1 MRVIF
6 QIIIIFFVIFSCE
19 KYPTVDTVWPPDENS
34 TAAPIITS
42 VSPHADSAFGGF
54 TILTI
59 SGENFLSDS
68 GGNYIYIGGEKVSP
82 ASESANEIVVQAPS
96 VFGDTIS
103 IRIVVPQAEKLASY
117 DYRLQTLS
125 EEYGGFTNLDK
136 VRCIAMDSG
145 GNLYSMMGDRTVRKT
160 DPNGE
165 YTEFGTTTFPQAS
178 EMRFGPNNTL
188 FLIKVSNRVLYSIGE
203 EGGEVQEYATF
214 PDYVDDERVKLT
226 SFDFDINN
234 NIFLAGSGGGAFVIR
249 ADTSVN
255 SLGIYVDF
263 RINCVRVYD
272 GHVYFAG
279 TQVIYRNKIL
289 DDQGTLETEEL
300 VIDLA
305 ETEEFSS
312 HDIKSITFSS
322 DGKMIIGTD
331 PNDGDAD
338 PILVMKTNGQLEA
351 LYSDQLMAPAYHVL
365 WGNGSYIY
373 VNRYHSDAQKRRII
387 KVNMLSGGA
396 PYYGRQQ

>member
-1 MRVIF
+1 MRMVF
-6 QIIIIFFVIFSCE
+6 QIIILFFVIFSCE

-34 TAAPIITS
+34 TAVPIITS

-59 SGENFLSDS
+59 LGENFSSDS
-68 GGNYIYIGGEKVSP
+68 SGNFIYIGGEKVA
-82 ASESANEIVVQAPS
+82 ASSQSVNEIVVQAPS

-103 IRIVVPQAEKLASY
+103 IKIVVPQAEKIASY
-117 DYRLQTLS
+117 DYRLQALS
-125 EEYGGFTNLDK
+125 EEYGGFTNIDK
-136 VRCIAMDSG
+136 VRSIAMDSA
-145 GNLYSMMGDRTVRKT
+145 GNLYSMMGDRTIRKT
-160 DPNGE
+160 NQNGE

-188 FLIKVSNRVLYSIGE
+188 FLVKVSNRILYTIGE

-255 SLGIYVDF
+255 SLGIYVGF
-263 RINCVRVYD
+263 SINSVRVFD
-272 GHVYFAG
+272 GYVYFAG
-279 TQVIYRNKIL
+279 TQIIYRNKIL

-300 VIDLA
+300 VLNLA

-322 DGKMIIGTD
+322 DGKIIIGTD
-331 PNDGDAD
+331 PNNGNAD
-338 PILVMKTNGQLEA
+338 PLLLMNINGQLET
-351 LYSDQLMAPAYHVL
+351 LYSNQLMAPAYHVL
-365 WGNGSYIY
+365 WGNESYIY
-373 VNRYHSDAQKRRII
+373 INRYHSDEEKRRII
-387 KVNMLSGGA
+387 KVNMLGSGA

>member
-1 MRVIF
+1 MRMVF
-6 QIIIIFFVIFSCE
+6 QIIILFFVIFSCE

-34 TAAPIITS
+34 TAVPIITS

-59 SGENFLSDS
+59 LGENFSSDS
-68 GGNYIYIGGEKVSP
+68 SGNFIYIGGEKVA
-82 ASESANEIVVQAPS
+82 ASLQSVNEIVVQAPS

-103 IRIVVPQAEKLASY
+103 IKIVVPQAEKIASY
-117 DYRLQTLS
+117 DYRLQALS
-125 EEYGGFTNLDK
+125 EEYGGFTNIDK
-136 VRCIAMDSG
+136 VRSIAMDSA
-145 GNLYSMMGDRTVRKT
+145 GNLYSMMGDRTIRKT
-160 DPNGE
+160 DQNGE

-188 FLIKVSNRVLYSIGE
+188 FLVKVSNRILYTIGE

-255 SLGIYVDF
+255 SLGIYVGF
-263 RINCVRVYD
+263 SINSVRVFD
-272 GHVYFAG
+272 GYVYFAG
-279 TQVIYRNKIL
+279 TQIIYRNKIL

-300 VIDLA
+300 VLNLA

-322 DGKMIIGTD
+322 DGKIIIGTD
-331 PNDGDAD
+331 PNNGNAD
-338 PILVMKTNGQLEA
+338 PLLLMNINGQLET
-351 LYSDQLMAPAYHVL
+351 LYSNQLMAPAYHVL
-365 WGNGSYIY
+365 WGNESYIY
-373 VNRYHSDAQKRRII
+373 INRYHSDEEKRRII
-387 KVNMLSGGA
+387 KVNMLGSGA

>member
-19 KYPTVDTVWPPDENS
+19 KYPSVDTVWPPYENS

-59 SGENFLSDS
+59 SGENFSSDS
-68 GGNYIYIGGEKVSP
+68 GGNFIYIGGEKVPP

-96 VFGDTIS
+96 VFGDTVS
-103 IRIVVPQAEKLASY
+103 IKIVVPQAEKLASY
-117 DYRLQTLS
+117 DYRLQTLT

-160 DPNGE
+160 NPNGE

-188 FLIKVSNRVLYSIGE
+188 FLIKVSNRVLYTIGE

-234 NIFLAGSGGGAFVIR
+234 NIFLAGSGGGAFVVR

-263 RINCVRVYD
+263 
-272 GHVYFAG
+272 
-279 TQVIYRNKIL
+279 
-289 DDQGTLETEEL
+289 
-300 VIDLA
+300 
-305 ETEEFSS
+305 
-312 HDIKSITFSS
+312 
-322 DGKMIIGTD
+322 
-331 PNDGDAD
+331 
-338 PILVMKTNGQLEA
+338 
-351 LYSDQLMAPAYHVL
+351 
-365 WGNGSYIY
+365 
-373 VNRYHSDAQKRRII
+373 
-387 KVNMLSGGA
+387 
-396 PYYGRQQ
+396 

>member
-1 MRVIF
+1 MRMVF
-6 QIIIIFFVIFSCE
+6 QIIILFFVIFSCE

-34 TAAPIITS
+34 TAVPIITS

-59 SGENFLSDS
+59 LGENFSSDS
-68 GGNYIYIGGEKVSP
+68 SGNFIYIGGEKVA
-82 ASESANEIVVQAPS
+82 ASSQSVNEIVVQAPS

-103 IRIVVPQAEKLASY
+103 IKIVVPQAEKIASY
-117 DYRLQTLS
+117 DYRLQALS
-125 EEYGGFTNLDK
+125 EEYGGFTNIDK
-136 VRCIAMDSG
+136 VRSIAMDSA
-145 GNLYSMMGDRTVRKT
+145 GNLYSMMGDRTIRKT
-160 DPNGE
+160 DQNGE

-188 FLIKVSNRVLYSIGE
+188 FLVKVSNRILYTIGE

-255 SLGIYVDF
+255 SLGIYVGF
-263 RINCVRVYD
+263 SINSVRVFD
-272 GHVYFAG
+272 GYVYFAG
-279 TQVIYRNKIL
+279 TQIIYRNKIL

-300 VIDLA
+300 VLNLA

-322 DGKMIIGTD
+322 DGKIIIGTD
-331 PNDGDAD
+331 PNNGNAD
-338 PILVMKTNGQLEA
+338 PLLLMNINGQLET
-351 LYSDQLMAPAYHVL
+351 LYSNQLMAPAYHVL
-365 WGNGSYIY
+365 WGNESYIY
-373 VNRYHSDAQKRRII
+373 INRYHSDEEKRRII
-387 KVNMLSGGA
+387 KVNMLGSGA

>member
-1 MRVIF
+1 MRMVF
-6 QIIIIFFVIFSCE
+6 QIIILFFVIFSCE

-34 TAAPIITS
+34 TAVPIITS

-59 SGENFLSDS
+59 LGENFSSDS
-68 GGNYIYIGGEKVSP
+68 SGNLLYIGGEKVA
-82 ASESANEIVVQAPS
+82 ASSQSVNEIVVQAPS

-103 IRIVVPQAEKLASY
+103 IKIVVPQAEKIASY
-117 DYRLQTLS
+117 DYRLQALS
-125 EEYGGFTNLDK
+125 EEYGGFTNIDK
-136 VRCIAMDSG
+136 VRSIAMDSA
-145 GNLYSMMGDRTVRKT
+145 GNLYSMMGDRTIRKT
-160 DPNGE
+160 NQNGE

-188 FLIKVSNRVLYSIGE
+188 FLVKVSNRILYTIGE

-255 SLGIYVDF
+255 SLGIYVGF
-263 RINCVRVYD
+263 SINSVRVFD
-272 GHVYFAG
+272 GYVYFAG
-279 TQVIYRNKIL
+279 TQIIYRNKIL

-300 VIDLA
+300 VLNLA

-322 DGKMIIGTD
+322 DGKIIIGTD
-331 PNDGDAD
+331 PNNGNAD
-338 PILVMKTNGQLEA
+338 PLLLMNTNGQLET
-351 LYSDQLMAPAYHVL
+351 LYSNQLMAPAYHVL
-365 WGNGSYIY
+365 WGNESYIY
-373 VNRYHSDAQKRRII
+373 INRYHSDEEKRRII
-387 KVNMLSGGA
+387 KVNMLGSGA